1 MANTIEHNETFYVE
15 NPDDDFF
22 VIPDN
27 YTFIKNLD
35 ITYTNNVHI
44 PCLSNL
50 KIIRTYDSHVR
61 IPDKLPNL
69 HIVICQMIEDIKINL
84 ENYYNLI
91 ILKDIDTQIL
101 SLDNHHYSHQE
112 IAQILRNNNI
122 RIIPIHRDID
132 FDTIEEFIEY
142 CNDNN
147 F

>member
-1 MANTIEHNETFYVE
+1 MTDIIEHNETYHV
-15 NPDDDFF
+15 DDPYDNFF

-35 ITYTNNVHI
+35 ITYTDNVHI
-44 PCLSNL
+44 PYLPNL
-50 KIIRTYDSHVR
+50 KIIRAYDSHIR

-69 HIVICQMIEDIKINL
+69 HIVICQMIEDVKINL

-91 ILKDIDTQIL
+91 ILKNIDTQIL
-101 SLDNHHYSHQE
+101 SLDNRPYNQQE
-112 IAQILRNNNI
+112 IDQILRNNNI
-122 RIIPIHRDID
+122 RIIPINRDID